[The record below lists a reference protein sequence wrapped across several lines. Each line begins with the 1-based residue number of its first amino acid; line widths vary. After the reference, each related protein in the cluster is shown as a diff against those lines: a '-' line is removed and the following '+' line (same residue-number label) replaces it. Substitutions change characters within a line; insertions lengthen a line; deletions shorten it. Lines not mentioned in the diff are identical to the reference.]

1 VENRRRDGRSIGAGV
16 SIMSKLADRIRTA
29 LANPLTDAVAINPMR
44 ELAAVLGEVGLDPN
58 GSY

>member
-1 VENRRRDGRSIGAGV
+1 
-16 SIMSKLADRIRTA
+16 MSKLADRIRTA